1 LYRRIN
7 AAFLQELYPY
17 EIKISNSKLFQ
28 SPYKKFLIQFEH
40 VRQRAVTGENNV
52 FITVE
57 TDPNL
62 LQKLIIST
70 GVIKRNIYVE
80 ALLFFYQAEFE
91 VQRRHIQ

>member
-1 LYRRIN
+1 
-7 AAFLQELYPY
+7 
-17 EIKISNSKLFQ
+17 
-28 SPYKKFLIQFEH
+28 

-70 GVIKRNIYVE
+70 GVIKRSIYVE
-80 ALLFFYQAEFE
+80 PLLFFIKLNLKFKGGLFSETA
-91 VQRRHIQ
+91 VS